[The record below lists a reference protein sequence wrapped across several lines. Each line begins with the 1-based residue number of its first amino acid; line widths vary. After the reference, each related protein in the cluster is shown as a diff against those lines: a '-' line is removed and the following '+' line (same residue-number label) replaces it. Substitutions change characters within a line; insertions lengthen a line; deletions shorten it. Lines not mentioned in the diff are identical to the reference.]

1 MEKAIHFLMQF
12 EQQLRVFHWQTKSYA
27 RHKAYGRAY
36 NALGGFIDQFAEA
49 YMGKYGRFPVVPIQL
64 KNMDSEEQIEG
75 LLNSFIK
82 GLDTFNTMFKD
93 DTDLLNIKDEI
104 LQEAKKLRYLIT
116 LQ

>member
-27 RHKAYGRAY
+27 RHQAYGGAY
-36 NALGGFIDQFAEA
+36 DALGGFIDQFAEA
-49 YMGKYGRFPVVPIQL
+49 YMGKYGRFNIVPIQI
-64 KNMDSEEQIEG
+64 KNMESEEQIEA
-75 LLNSFIK
+75 LLTSFIK
-82 GLDTFNTMFKD
+82 GLDMFNAMFKD

-104 LQEAKKLRYLIT
+104 LQQAKKLRYLIT

>member
-1 MEKAIHFLMQF
+1 MEKAIYFLMQF

-27 RHKAYGRAY
+27 RHQAYGGTY
-36 NALGGFIDQFAEA
+36 DALGDLIDQFAEA
-49 YMGKYGRFPVVPIQL
+49 YMGKYGRFPITSIQL

-82 GLDTFNTMFKD
+82 GLETFNTMFKD
-93 DTDLLNIKDEI
+93 DTDLLNLKDEI